1 MYPNVVE
8 AQQRA
13 ARELQDARKRN
24 PMEKFNLDAITDKLA
39 EMEDDEEE
47 ETMLNDE
54 VRAVRRFH
62 LSLWSDTRC

>member
-1 MYPNVVE
+1 
-8 AQQRA
+8 
-13 ARELQDARKRN
+13 
-24 PMEKFNLDAITDKLA
+24 ME
-39 EMEDDEEE
+39 EMMEEDDEEE